1 MRLALIIE
9 YEGTRYRGFQRQ
21 ANAPTI
27 QDELE
32 RAIRRFTGECAR
44 VKAAGRTDAGVHAL
58 GQVIAFDTAT
68 AHSPSTAIGA
78 LNYHLPDDI
87 AVKAAFQAPD
97 DFDPRR
103 SARRRTYRYRILNSA
118 APSPL
123 ARRFV
128 CRIPQPLDAQRMKAA
143 AKMFIGAH
151 DFRRFAAH
159 QPGKPNSVRCV
170 SRVALERSG
179 DTITFEVAANAF
191 LHHQVR
197 RMAGALAD
205 IGRGR
210 LSPDDLRTMID
221 NGQTDKV
228 AHSLPPEG
236 LCLVSVEY
244 PDFPPPA
251 NPTSEPILI

>member
-9 YEGTRYRGFQRQ
+9 YEGTRYRGFQYQ

-27 QDELE
+27 QGELE
-32 RAIRRFTGECAR
+32 RAICRFTGECAR

-58 GQVIAFDTAT
+58 GQVIAFDTAA
-68 AHSPSTAIGA
+68 AHSPATAIGA

-87 AVKAAFQAPD
+87 AVKAAFKVGD

-118 APSPL
+118 TPSPL

-128 CRIPQPLDAQRMKAA
+128 CHIRRPLDVLRMQAA
-143 AKMFIGAH
+143 ADMFIGAH

-159 QPGKPNSVRCV
+159 QSDKPNSVRCV
-170 SRVALERSG
+170 SRAALERSG
-179 DTITFEVAANAF
+179 DTITFEVVANAF

-197 RMAGALAD
+197 RMAGALTD

-210 LSPDDLRTMID
+210 LSLGDLRTMID

-228 AHSLPPEG
+228 AHSLPPQG

-244 PDFPPPA
+244 ADFPPPA
-251 NPTSEPILI
+251 NPIDEPTLL

>member
-9 YEGTRYRGFQRQ
+9 YEGTRYRGFQYQ

-27 QDELE
+27 QGELE
-32 RAIRRFTGECAR
+32 RAIHRFTGECAR
-44 VKAAGRTDAGVHAL
+44 VKAAGRTDAGVHAS
-58 GQVIAFDTAT
+58 GQVIAFDTAA
-68 AHSPSTAIGA
+68 AHSTSTAIGA

-87 AVKAAFQAPD
+87 AVKAAFRVGD

-103 SARRRTYRYRILNSA
+103 SARRRTYRYRILNCA
-118 APSPL
+118 TPSPL

-128 CRIPQPLDAQRMKAA
+128 CHIRRPLDARRMQTAA
-143 AKMFIGAH
+143 EMFIGAH
-151 DFRRFAAH
+151 DFRKFAAH
-159 QPGKPNSVRCV
+159 QPDKPNSVRCV

-210 LSPDDLRTMID
+210 LSLDDLRTLID

-228 AHSLPPEG
+228 AHSLPPLG

-244 PDFPPPA
+244 ADFPPRA
-251 NPTSEPILI
+251 NPIDEPI

>member
-9 YEGTRYRGFQRQ
+9 YEGTRYRGFQYQ

-27 QDELE
+27 QGELE

-58 GQVIAFDTAT
+58 GQVIAFDTAA
-68 AHSPSTAIGA
+68 AHPPATAIGA
-78 LNYHLPDDI
+78 LNYYLPDDI
-87 AVKAAFQAPD
+87 AVKAAFKVGD

-103 SARRRTYRYRILNSA
+103 GARRRTYRYRILNSA
-118 APSPL
+118 TPSPL
-123 ARRFV
+123 TRRFV
-128 CRIPQPLDAQRMKAA
+128 CHIRHPLDARRMQAA
-143 AKMFIGAH
+143 ADMFIGAH

-159 QPGKPNSVRCV
+159 QPDKPNSARCV

-210 LSPDDLRTMID
+210 LSPGDLRTMID

-228 AHSLPPEG
+228 AHSLPPQG

-244 PDFPPPA
+244 ADFPPRA
-251 NPTSEPILI
+251 NPIDEPI

>member
-27 QDELE
+27 QGELE

-58 GQVIAFDTAT
+58 GQVIAFDTAA
-68 AHSPSTAIGA
+68 AHPPATAIGA

-87 AVKAAFQAPD
+87 AVKAAFRVGD

-118 APSPL
+118 TPSPL
-123 ARRFV
+123 ARRFA
-128 CRIPQPLDAQRMKAA
+128 CHIRRPLDVLRMQAA
-143 AKMFIGAH
+143 ADMFIGAH

-159 QPGKPNSVRCV
+159 RTDKPNSVRCV
-170 SRVALERSG
+170 SRAALERSG

-210 LSPDDLRTMID
+210 LSLDDLRTMID
-221 NGQTDKV
+221 NRHTDKV
-228 AHSLPPEG
+228 AHSLPPQG

-244 PDFPPPA
+244 ADFPPRA
-251 NPTSEPILI
+251 NPPHEPI

>member
-27 QDELE
+27 QSELE

-44 VKAAGRTDAGVHAL
+44 IKAAGRTDAGVHAL

-68 AHSPSTAIGA
+68 AHPTSTVIGA

-128 CRIPQPLDAQRMKAA
+128 CRIPQPLDVSRMQAA
-143 AKMFIGAH
+143 ADMFIGAH
-151 DFRRFAAH
+151 DFRRFAVR

-170 SRVALERSG
+170 SRVALVRSG

-210 LSPDDLRTMID
+210 LSLDNLRTMID
-221 NGQTDKV
+221 NGQTDNV
-228 AHSLPPEG
+228 AHSLPPQG

>member
-27 QDELE
+27 QGELE

-58 GQVIAFDTAT
+58 GQVIAFDTT
-68 AHSPSTAIGA
+68 AAHPPATAIGA
-78 LNYHLPDDI
+78 LNYYLPDDI
-87 AVKAAFQAPD
+87 AVKAAFHVSD

-118 APSPL
+118 TPSPL

-128 CRIPQPLDAQRMKAA
+128 CRIPQPLDAQRMQTAA
-143 AKMFIGAH
+143 DMFIGAH

-159 QPGKPNSVRCV
+159 RPSKPNSVRCV
-170 SRVALERSG
+170 SRATLVRSG

-210 LSPDDLRTMID
+210 LSLDDLRTMID

-228 AHSLPPEG
+228 AHSLPPQG

-244 PDFPPPA
+244 ADFPPRA
-251 NPTSEPILI
+251 NPTH

>member
-27 QDELE
+27 QGELE

-58 GQVIAFDTAT
+58 GQVIAFDTAA

-118 APSPL
+118 APAPL

-128 CRIPQPLDAQRMKAA
+128 CRIPQPLDALRMQAA
-143 AKMFIGAH
+143 ADMFIGAH
-151 DFRRFAAH
+151 DFRRFAAR
-159 QPGKPNSVRCV
+159 QPGNPNSVRCV
-170 SRVALERSG
+170 SRVALVRSG

-205 IGRGR
+205 VGRGR
-210 LSPDDLRTMID
+210 LSLDDLRTMID
-221 NGQTDKV
+221 NEQTDKV
-228 AHSLPPEG
+228 AHSLPPQG

-251 NPTSEPILI
+251 NPPREPM

>member
-9 YEGTRYRGFQRQ
+9 YEGTRYRGFQYQ

-27 QDELE
+27 QGELE

-58 GQVIAFDTAT
+58 GQVIAFDTDA
-68 AHSPSTAIGA
+68 AHPPATAIGA
-78 LNYHLPDDI
+78 LNYHLPGDI
-87 AVKAAFQAPD
+87 AVKAAFKVGD

-118 APSPL
+118 TPSPL
-123 ARRFV
+123 ARRFA
-128 CRIPQPLDAQRMKAA
+128 CRIPQPLDARRMQAA
-143 AKMFIGAH
+143 ADMFIGAH

-159 QPGKPNSVRCV
+159 RPDKPNSVRCV
-170 SRVALERSG
+170 SRAALERSG
-179 DTITFEVAANAF
+179 DTITFEVVANAF

-205 IGRGR
+205 VGRGR
-210 LSPDDLRTMID
+210 LSLDDLRTMID
-221 NGQTDKV
+221 NGQTDKM
-228 AHSLPPEG
+228 AHSLPPQG
-236 LCLVSVEY
+236 LCLMSVEY
-244 PDFPPPA
+244 ADFPPRA
-251 NPTSEPILI
+251 NPIDEPTLL

>member
-27 QDELE
+27 QSELE
-32 RAIRRFTGECAR
+32 RAIRRFTGEFAR

-58 GQVIAFDTAT
+58 GQVIAFDTVS

-78 LNYHLPDDI
+78 LNYYLPDDI

-128 CRIPQPLDAQRMKAA
+128 CHIRQPLDVLRMQAA

-151 DFRRFAAH
+151 DFRRFAAR

-221 NGQTDKV
+221 NERTDKV
-228 AHSLPPEG
+228 AHSLPPQG

>member
-9 YEGTRYRGFQRQ
+9 YEGTRYRGFQYQ

-27 QDELE
+27 QGELE
-32 RAIRRFTGECAR
+32 HAIRRFTGECAR
-44 VKAAGRTDAGVHAL
+44 VRAAGRTDAGVHAL
-58 GQVIAFDTAT
+58 GQVIAFDTA
-68 AHSPSTAIGA
+68 AHPPSTAIGA

-87 AVKAAFQAPD
+87 AVKAAFQVGA

-103 SARRRTYRYRILNSA
+103 DARRRTYRYRILNSA
-118 APSPL
+118 TPSPL

-128 CRIPQPLDAQRMKAA
+128 CHIRRTLDARRMQAA
-143 AKMFIGAH
+143 ADMFIGAH

-159 QPGKPNSVRCV
+159 QPDKPNSVRCV

-210 LSPDDLRTMID
+210 LSLDDLRTMID
-221 NGQTDKV
+221 NGHTDKV
-228 AHSLPPEG
+228 AHSLPPQG

-244 PDFPPPA
+244 ADFPPRA
-251 NPTSEPILI
+251 NPPYEPIST

>member
-27 QDELE
+27 QGELE

-58 GQVIAFDTAT
+58 GQVIAFDTAAT
-68 AHSPSTAIGA
+68 HPTSTVIGA

-128 CRIPQPLDAQRMKAA
+128 CHIRQPLDVLRMQTAA
-143 AKMFIGAH
+143 DMFIGAR

-210 LSPDDLRTMID
+210 LSLDDLRTMID
-221 NGQTDKV
+221 NRQTDKV
-228 AHSLPPEG
+228 AHSLPPQG

-244 PDFPPPA
+244 PDFPPRA
-251 NPTSEPILI
+251 NPTANLY